1 MASDREAA
9 AGMQER
15 DAANIE
21 ELRKME
27 DVRDRL
33 QGLQQVT
40 RSYPGGHDMRERLES
55 MNIDQVLEMVE
66 DDIKTLRNTL
76 LHPGGS

>member
-1 MASDREAA
+1 
-9 AGMQER
+9 MQER
-15 DAANIE
+15 DASNLE
-21 ELRKME
+21 ELHKME

-40 RSYPGGHDMRERLES
+40 MSYQAGHDMRVRLES

-76 LHPGGS
+76 LHPGDS

>member
-1 MASDREAA
+1 
-9 AGMQER
+9 MQKR
-15 DAANIE
+15 DAADLE

-27 DVRDRL
+27 DVRNRL

-40 RSYPGGHDMRERLES
+40 RSYTVGHDMRERLES

-66 DDIKTLRNTL
+66 NDITTLRNTL
-76 LHPGGS
+76 LHPGES